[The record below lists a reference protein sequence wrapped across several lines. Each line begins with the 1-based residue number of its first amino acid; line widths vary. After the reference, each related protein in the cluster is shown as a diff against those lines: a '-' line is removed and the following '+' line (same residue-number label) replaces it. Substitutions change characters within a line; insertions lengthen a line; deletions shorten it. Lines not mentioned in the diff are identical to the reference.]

1 MEDDKIRLEELKDIL
16 EKIERGIINL
26 EFSKITD
33 EEVEQLSN
41 KLDSMSGEE
50 KELELLNTIDTYDIK
65 QPKLKALLLKHREVM
80 LSIRKNNIKKEIG

>member
-1 MEDDKIRLEELKDIL
+1 MEELKDIL

-41 KLDSMSGEE
+41 KLD
-50 KELELLNTIDTYDIK
+50 KY
-65 QPKLKALLLKHREVM
+65 VW
-80 LSIRKNNIKKEIG
+80 

>member
-1 MEDDKIRLEELKDIL
+1 
-16 EKIERGIINL
+16 
-26 EFSKITD
+26 
-33 EEVEQLSN
+33 
-41 KLDSMSGEE
+41 MSGEE